1 MQEKAVFDC
10 EKERKRLQTQ
20 NRLLRPYERPAL
32 CDGLERGGML
42 RVLDIG
48 CNDGTKT
55 KALFSGDNIQK
66 VIGLEYNGS
75 LARAAQEKYGDEKF
89 SFYSVDV
96 ESSSFLPQLHDAMAE
111 NGVKG
116 FDLIYLSFVLMHLHE
131 PDEFLRK
138 IRSVLNL
145 GGTLIVVEA
154 DDSTSTLT
162 PDEENL
168 LSGFL
173 KILEQD
179 PFSGNRRL
187 GSQLTQKL
195 HQSGY
200 ENVVCWCEQIDAK
213 GKELEKKTDVF
224 ETFFSYLPE
233 DVQLLRRENPQ
244 NEQYRQWESWL
255 NANGEKLRRL
265 ILEDKSQ
272 ISMGMKILSCTRGVQ

>member
-20 NRLLRPYERPAL
+20 NRLLRPYEVPTLRA
-32 CDGLERGGML
+32 GLEQGKMI

-55 KALFSGDNIQK
+55 KALFSAHNIQK

-75 LARAAQEKYGDEKF
+75 LALAAQEKYGDEKF
-89 SFYSVDV
+89 SFYRVDV
-96 ESSSFLPQLHDAMAE
+96 ESASFLPRLHDAMAE

-138 IRSVLNL
+138 IRSVLNP

-162 PDEENL
+162 PDEEGL
-168 LSGFL
+168 LSDFL

-179 PFSGNRRL
+179 RFSGNRRL
-187 GSQLTQKL
+187 GCSLVQTLQRR
-195 HQSGY
+195 GY
-200 ENVVCWCEQIDAK
+200 EDIVCWCEQISAE
-213 GKELEKKTDVF
+213 GKELEKKADIF

-233 DVQLLRRENPQ
+233 DVQILRREDPE
-244 NEQYRQWESWL
+244 NEQYQQWESWF

-265 ILEDKSQ
+265 ILEEKSQ
-272 ISMGMKILSCTRGVQ
+272 ISMGMKILSCTRGS